1 MSLSRYLIVT
11 RTSLLLFACVT
22 SLSVPIVGCDRKHG
36 GEQEGAAGAP
46 IDTKTFPKAGFEVK
60 PDMDDAL
67 FTWVDKDGSY
77 QITDQPGQVPDFAR
91 KTVRVAKEGHS
102 PGGPE
107 HVYVVDLSELDS
119 KSSLEVRPITR
130 TEWEVLGKKQRD
142 ERVAALAPK
151 QDTETQSPADLGVDA
166 IVYGA
171 DWCKP
176 CHLAEDYLKKRGA
189 RVVKKDIE
197 EDPAAA
203 SEMRRKLKSAGMSGS
218 SIPVLDVGGTILK
231 GFSEQ
236 SVDSALKRAAK

>member
-1 MSLSRYLIVT
+1 MSLFRTLIVA
-11 RTSLLLFACVT
+11 RSFLLALAAVALISLPL
-22 SLSVPIVGCDRKHG
+22 VGCNRKQRE
-36 GEQEGAAGAP
+36 EQSSANGAP
-46 IDTKTFPKAGFEVK
+46 VDPSAFPKAGFAVTA
-60 PDMDDAL
+60 DMKDGL
-67 FTWVDKDGSY
+67 FTWVDQDGSY
-77 QITDQPGQVPDFAR
+77 QITDKPSDVPEPSR

-107 HVYVVDLSELDS
+107 YVYVVDLSELGK

-142 ERVAALAPK
+142 DRVAALAPK
-151 QDTETQSPADLGVDA
+151 EEPKGPSPADLGVDA

-176 CHLAEDYLKKRGA
+176 CHMAEDYLKKRGA

-203 SEMRRKLKSAGMSGS
+203 AEMRQKLKSAGMSGS